1 MLTLEVIYMSV
12 KWEKQEGNEG
22 LLTVTVAATEV
33 DNALDQAFKKV
44 VKQINVPGFR
54 KGKMPRPVF
63 EKMYGVEALYQDALE
78 IVINGSYPTALDEA
92 GIEPVDYPEI
102 SGTEN
107 FAKGTD
113 FTYTATVTVKPE
125 PKLGDY
131 KGLEVTKQ
139 SAEVTAE
146 EIQSMIDAQLAKK
159 AELEIKEDE
168 AIVEGDTAV
177 IDFEGFV
184 GEEAFEGGKGED
196 YSLEIGSGSFIPG
209 FEEQLVGAKS
219 GETKDVLV
227 TFPEEYHA
235 AELAGKEAK
244 FVVTVKEVK
253 TKVLPELTDEFAKEI
268 DPEVETV
275 EALKAKLTETTKAN
289 KEADAEATLRDE
301 LVEKAAENAEVEIP
315 QGMINTEVDRMIQE
329 FGQRLQTQG
338 MNLDLYYQFSGQD
351 EAALR
356 TQMAEEAAN
365 RVKVSLVLEAIGQAE
380 NIEVTEEEINAEIEK
395 MAAQFG
401 MNKDQILTAL
411 GGTSILS
418 NDIRTQKTVE
428 LLVENAKIN

>member
-1 MLTLEVIYMSV
+1 MSV

-196 YSLEIGSGSFIPG
+196 YPLEIGSGSFIPG

>member
-1 MLTLEVIYMSV
+1 MSV

-33 DNALDQAFKKV
+33 DKALDQAFKKV

-102 SGTEN
+102 AGTEN
-107 FAKGTD
+107 FAKGAD

-139 SAEVTAE
+139 SAEVTDE

-159 AELEIKEDE
+159 AELELKEDE
-168 AIVEGDTAV
+168 AIVEFDTAV

-196 YSLEIGSGSFIPG
+196 YPLEIGSGSFIPG
-209 FEEQLVGAKS
+209 FEEQLIGAKA
-219 GETKDVLV
+219 GETKDVV
-227 TFPEEYHA
+227 ITFPEEYHA

-244 FVVTVKEVK
+244 FVVNIKEVK

-275 EALKAKLTETTKAN
+275 EALKAKLKETTIAN
-289 KEADAEATLRDE
+289 KEADVEATLRDE
-301 LVEKAAENAEVEIP
+301 LVEKAAENAEVEVP

-329 FGQRLQTQG
+329 FGQRLQMQG

-356 TQMAEEAAN
+356 AQMAEEAGN

-380 NIEVTEEEINAEIEK
+380 GIEVTEEEINAEIEK
-395 MAAQFG
+395 MGAQFG
-401 MNKDQILTAL
+401 MDKDQILTAL
-411 GGTSILS
+411 GGSSSILE

>member
-1 MLTLEVIYMSV
+1 MSV

-22 LLTVTVAATEV
+22 LLTVTVEAAEV
-33 DNALDQAFKKV
+33 DKALDQAFKKV

-54 KGKMPRPVF
+54 KGKMPRNVF

-78 IVINGSYPTALDEA
+78 IVINSSYPVALDEA

-102 SGTEN
+102 AGTEN

-125 PKLGDY
+125 PKLGEY

-139 SAEVTAE
+139 SAEVTDE
-146 EIQSMIDAQLAKK
+146 EVQSLIDAQLAKK

-196 YSLEIGSGSFIPG
+196 YALEIGSGSFIPG
-209 FEEQLVGAKS
+209 FEEQLVGAKT

-253 TKVLPELTDEFAKEI
+253 TKVLPDLTDEFAKEI

-275 EALKAKLTETTKAN
+275 EALRTKLKETTLAN
-289 KEADAEATLRDE
+289 KEADVEASLRDE
-301 LVEKAAENAEVEIP
+301 LVEKAAANAEVEIP
-315 QGMINTEVDRMIQE
+315 QGMINTEVDRMVQE
-329 FGQRLQTQG
+329 FGQRLQMQG
-338 MNLDLYYQFSGQD
+338 MNLDLYYQFSGQN
-351 EAALR
+351 EEALR
-356 TQMAEEAAN
+356 TQMAEEAVN
-365 RVKVSLVLEAIGQAE
+365 RVRVSLVLEAIGQAE
-380 NIEVTEEEINAEIEK
+380 NIEVSEDDINTEVEK

-401 MNKDQILTAL
+401 MSNDQILTAL
-411 GGTSILS
+411 GGTQVLE

-428 LLVENAKIN
+428 FLVENAKISN

>member
-1 MLTLEVIYMSV
+1 
-12 KWEKQEGNEG
+12 
-22 LLTVTVAATEV
+22 
-33 DNALDQAFKKV
+33 
-44 VKQINVPGFR
+44 
-54 KGKMPRPVF
+54 MPRNVF
-63 EKMYGVEALYQDALE
+63 EKMYGAEALYQDALE
-78 IVINGSYPTALDEA
+78 IVINSSYPVALDEA

-102 SGTEN
+102 AGTEN
-107 FAKGTD
+107 FAKGAE

-125 PKLGDY
+125 PKLGEY

-139 SAEVTAE
+139 STEVTDE
-146 EIQSMIDAQLAKK
+146 EVQSLIDAQLAKK

-184 GEEAFEGGKGED
+184 GEEAFEGGKGDD

-209 FEEQLVGAKS
+209 FEEQLVGAKT
-219 GETKDVLV
+219 GETKDVVV

-244 FVVTVKEVK
+244 FVVTIKEVK
-253 TKVLPELTDEFAKEI
+253 TKVLPELTDEFAKEM

-275 EALKAKLTETTKAN
+275 EALRAKLKETTLAN
-289 KEADAEATLRDE
+289 KEADSEATLRDE
-301 LVEKAAENAEVEIP
+301 LVEKAAENGEVEFP
-315 QGMINTEVDRMIQE
+315 QVMINTQVDRMVQE
-329 FGQRLQTQG
+329 FGHRLQTHG

-351 EAALR
+351 EEALR
-356 TQMAEEAAN
+356 TQMAEEAAS
-365 RVKVSLVLEAIGQAE
+365 RVRVTLVLEAIGQAE
-380 NIEVTEEEINAEIEK
+380 NIEVSEEDINTEVEK

-401 MNKDQILTAL
+401 MANDQILTAL
-411 GGTSILS
+411 GGSTILE

-428 LLVENAKIN
+428 FLVENAKISN

>member
-12 KWEKQEGNEG
+12 KWEKQEGNQG
-22 LLTVTVAATEV
+22 LLTVTVPATEV

-139 SAEVTAE
+139 SAEVTDE

-159 AELEIKEDE
+159 AELELKEDE

-196 YSLEIGSGSFIPG
+196 YPLEIGSGSFIPG
-209 FEEQLVGAKS
+209 FEEQLVGTKS
-219 GETKDVLV
+219 GETKDVTV

-380 NIEVTEEEINAEIEK
+380 SIEVTEEEINAEIEK
-395 MAAQFG
+395 MATQFG

-411 GGTSILS
+411 GGTSILA

>member
-12 KWEKQEGNEG
+12 KWEKQEGNQG
-22 LLTVTVAATEV
+22 LLTVTVPATEV

-107 FAKGTD
+107 FAKGTE

-139 SAEVTAE
+139 SAEVTDE

-159 AELEIKEDE
+159 AELELKEDE

-196 YSLEIGSGSFIPG
+196 YPLEIGSGSFIPG
-209 FEEQLVGAKS
+209 FEEQLVGTKS
-219 GETKDVLV
+219 GETKDVTV

-380 NIEVTEEEINAEIEK
+380 SIEVTEEEINAEIEK
-395 MAAQFG
+395 MATQFG

-411 GGTSILS
+411 GGTSILA

-428 LLVENAKIN
+428 LLVENAKIT